1 MAAVQVPQGAVAQGE
16 TRIAGPY
23 TRVRSEIVL
32 PLVWGLFL
40 GRAAL
45 LGDVSPFGVVFVAAV
60 RRSRPESA
68 LWAGLGVFLGMVSRD
83 PLRAPGLFALVAGTL
98 LAAGAWESAPETVR
112 HLFPLLVGCFA
123 ALVPLAPV
131 GALPSSTMPEILDGV
146 LGLGLAVAYHD
157 GIPFA
162 LPRTEAAE
170 RPGDPTGF
178 LVLLASALSATAPLE
193 VAGLPVG
200 LFLAPLAGL
209 AAARVGGAGLGA
221 VAALAVGSVFNL
233 AGGLPL
239 PLVAMT
245 AAAAML
251 AGWARRYGVPA
262 AVIAAIGGALAFAR
276 AVSSLELLLGA
287 LALFAAALI
296 VAWAPPMALWEYAW
310 TWLGLGPARPDR
322 ALRRRLR
329 EMSSVLHMLSAAV
342 DEQAVATVPLVQR
355 QALATPDRI
364 VTGVTERV
372 CDGCARYNECWDRD
386 VYRTYRRLQEGLERF
401 GPPGDQ
407 DDLTRNL
414 ESWCVRPRQVA
425 IALGYVYDLSE
436 MEARLVRRW
445 RATRSAL
452 AEPLRTVS
460 ELLERVEREGDVLTP
475 TALRWTCGIATR
487 PHTRGPGAVSGD
499 AYAVRHLPGDRLL
512 VGLSDG
518 MGSGVAAAVES
529 EPTISLAERMLAAGF
544 GIRPAAQTVNS
555 LMLLE
560 GSEDTFATLDLT
572 LVHLNDGEAEFVK
585 VGAPPTLLVRKG
597 RPERVEG
604 HTPPSGILRD
614 VQVDVRRRR
623 VAAGDWLISLTDG
636 AFDCLADEED
646 WLDGFLRSLDQAR
659 GPQWVADQLLERAR
673 RHELTDD
680 ATVVVVRL
688 EAVNRAL

>member
-1 MAAVQVPQGAVAQGE
+1 MAAVQIPRGPVPHRGAQY
-16 TRIAGPY
+16 GPL
-23 TRVRSEIVL
+23 TRVRSDVL
-32 PLVWGLFL
+32 LPVAWGLFL

-45 LGDVSPFGVVFVAAV
+45 LGDVSPFGIVFVAAV
-60 RRSRPESA
+60 RRGRPGSA
-68 LWAGLGVFLGMVSRD
+68 LWAALGVFLGMVSRD
-83 PLRAPGLFALVAGTL
+83 PLRAPGLFVLVGGTL
-98 LAAGAWESAPETVR
+98 LAAGAWETLPDAFR
-112 HLFPLLVGCFA
+112 RFFPVLVGALA
-123 ALVPLAPV
+123 ALVPLAPL
-131 GALPSSTMPEILDGV
+131 GAMPSSAVPEILDGI
-146 LGLGLAVAYHD
+146 LGLGLAVAYQD
-157 GIPFA
+157 GLPFA
-162 LPRTEAAE
+162 LPRAEPAE

-178 LVLLASALSATAPLE
+178 LVLLASALAAMAPLL
-193 VAGLPVG
+193 AFGIPVG
-200 LFLAPLAGL
+200 AFLVPLAGL

-221 VAALAVGSVFNL
+221 VAALAVGGVFNL
-233 AGGLPL
+233 SGGLPL

-245 AAAAML
+245 AASAML

-262 AVIAAIGGALAFAR
+262 AVLAAVAGALAFAR
-276 AVSSLELLLGA
+276 AVPTVSLLFGA
-287 LALFAAALI
+287 LAAFALAIL
-296 VAWAPPMALWEYAW
+296 VAWVPPMALWEYAW

-342 DEQAVATVPLVQR
+342 DEQAVATMPQVQR

-364 VTGVTERV
+364 VSGVTQRACE
-372 CDGCARYNECWDRD
+372 GCAKYAECWDRD

-401 GPPGDQ
+401 GPPDSQ
-407 DDLTRNL
+407 NNLTLNL
-414 ESWCVRPRQVA
+414 ESWCLRPRQVA

-460 ELLERVEREGDVLTP
+460 ELLERVERDGDVASP
-475 TALRWTCGIATR
+475 TALRWTCGIASR
-487 PHTRGPGAVSGD
+487 PRTRGPGAVSGD
-499 AYAVRHLPGDRLL
+499 AYTIRHLPGDRLL

-560 GSEDTFATLDLT
+560 GNEDTFATLDLA
-572 LVHLNDGEAEFVK
+572 LIHLDSGEAEFVK
-585 VGAPPTLLVRKG
+585 IGAPPTLLVRRGKLD
-597 RPERVEG
+597 RVDG
-604 HTPPSGILRD
+604 HAPPSGILRE

-623 VAAGDWLISLTDG
+623 VGVGDWLIAVTDG
-636 AFDCLADEED
+636 AFDTLAQDGD

-659 GPQWVADQLLERAR
+659 GPQWVADQLLEHALRQESPR
-673 RHELTDD
+673 DD
-680 ATVVVVRL
+680 ATVVAVRL
-688 EAVNRAL
+688 EGAHHS